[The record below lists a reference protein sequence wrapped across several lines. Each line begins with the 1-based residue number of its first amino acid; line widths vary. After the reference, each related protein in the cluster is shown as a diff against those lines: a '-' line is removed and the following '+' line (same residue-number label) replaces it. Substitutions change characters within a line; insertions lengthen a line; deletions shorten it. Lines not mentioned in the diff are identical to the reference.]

1 MATAMPPPIKTLFKI
16 LVAEKEI
23 IRKKKKTRKYLKLTS
38 IHLFTLVSIS

>member
-23 IRKKKKTRKYLKLTS
+23 IRKIESRSRKY
-38 IHLFTLVSIS
+38 